1 MRSIKRD
8 AAMAARSN
16 ALLSALASVVRLN
29 PRVSAALAFEL
40 GVMVGVFVKSARRRG
55 LAGASAKLIEAV
67 PVARAPSS
75 RRTAKRKAVAPK
87 RKTTKRVLRAK
98 TA

>member
-1 MRSIKRD
+1 
-8 AAMAARSN
+8 MAARSN
-16 ALLSALASVVRLN
+16 ALMSALASAVRLN

-67 PVARAPSS
+67 PAIAHAPSS
-75 RRTAKRKAVAPK
+75 RRTASRTAKRKAVAPK
-87 RKTTKRVLRAK
+87 RKTAKRVSRAK
-98 TA
+98 SA

>member
-1 MRSIKRD
+1 
-8 AAMAARSN
+8 MAARPN

-75 RRTAKRKAVAPK
+75 RRMASRTAKRKAVAPK
-87 RKTTKRVLRAK
+87 RKTAKRMPRTRSA
-98 TA
+98 